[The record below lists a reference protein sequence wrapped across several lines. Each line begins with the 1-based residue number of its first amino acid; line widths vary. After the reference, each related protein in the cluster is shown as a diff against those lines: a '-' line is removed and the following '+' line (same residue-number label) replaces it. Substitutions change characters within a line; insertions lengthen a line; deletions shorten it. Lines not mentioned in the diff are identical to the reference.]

1 METPQHSDLG
11 NIGNGTFLVYAPFRP
26 PSSPKNLHE
35 EWIGCVPPPDTSTL
49 ASHIFIKLAWDP
61 NQELD
66 LHYYKVFQDSSFLD
80 WTTSPYYVVSLP
92 NPLDKTYSFYVTA
105 VDVFGFE
112 SEHSNILI
120 YSPTS
125 GGGQNIK
132 TSELQEI
139 SLNINPNTI
148 SSLALIEFRVSH
160 KQNVN
165 IEVYNLIGKK
175 IETIYKGSANKLMQ
189 RIRWEPD
196 NRYSKGVYFVT
207 LISENGITTK
217 KVIINR

>member
-1 METPQHSDLG
+1 L
-11 NIGNGTFLVYAPFRP
+11 
-26 PSSPKNLHE
+26 
-35 EWIGCVPPPDTSTL
+35 
-49 ASHIFIKLAWDP
+49 
-61 NQELD
+61 
-66 LHYYKVFQDSSFLD
+66 
-80 WTTSPYYVVSLP
+80 
-92 NPLDKTYSFYVTA
+92 
-105 VDVFGFE
+105 
-112 SEHSNILI
+112 
-120 YSPTS
+120 
-125 GGGQNIK
+125 
-132 TSELQEI
+132 
-139 SLNINPNTI
+139 LNINPNTI

-165 IEVYNLIGKK
+165 IDVYNLIGKK